1 MFIIS
6 FSFSLQVRFTGFTD
20 AHKSF
25 FYLSFSAQRLSS
37 CEISRAAPVHADTVE
52 NYWGHENEA
61 DFLPRICALNR
72 SLNYEIFDLEE
83 SSSTNQST
91 HGTTAETTTIA
102 ALQNAVTSGNVA
114 VPIVPVARPDT
125 SGKTN
130 ESAKISLRPFENT
143 YNQVKAVSEPYSISS
158 EVAVYP
164 GQIVIVEPGTQFEFA
179 PGIGITVQE
188 RGKLYLNGTAEHPI
202 RLFGEAT
209 WRGLVVKPVIL
220 RESCFMTMISPW
232 NFSSG
237 GTLVLS
243 HTSIEGASIGLW
255 IDSEKVQVENA
266 RIADSVVHGVEIT
279 TNAGTEIDL
288 GHSEILRAKG
298 SGVGVDERKTSV
310 AIRNVAIRDGWGSG
324 IDFVSPTQD
333 VQIENVLVSNGS
345 SYAIHIV
352 EFPAAPLKSV
362 QIRNVTVADQSRGHA
377 GVLVTGGWAEEISID
392 RSTFTRNTVPSLI
405 IGLECHEQPSQT
417 RLTNSTFVNN
427 EETVVHLDVGE
438 CGSLEV
444 SRNSFL
450 ENNNSGQEGVL
461 MVNAEPRGGSSS
473 LPVSIEEN
481 EFAKNGGEYS
491 AMLSMH
497 GSHPANGS
505 FRGNRLHDNINSVA
519 SVVLTSPNYRL
530 ESNEFSNSLSAHEL
544 DVRSDGSW
552 KVQATGNNWGT
563 DDVKKAFKAPEGSIL
578 MSPVKFASL
587 PGAPAPIIP
596 ENSDNS
602 QCAHLNFCSR
612 VGKCEGASIS
622 RVSNS
627 HCYRALPPGVCL

>member
-1 MFIIS
+1 MNYS
-6 FSFSLQVRFTGFTD
+6 RRVLAMTCLQ
-20 AHKSF
+20 
-25 FYLSFSAQRLSS
+25 
-37 CEISRAAPVHADTVE
+37 
-52 NYWGHENEA
+52 
-61 DFLPRICALNR
+61 FLPRICALNR

-91 HGTTAETTTIA
+91 HGTTAETTTVA
-102 ALQNAVTSGNVA
+102 TLQNAVSSGNVA
-114 VPIVPVARPDT
+114 VPVVPAARP
-125 SGKTN
+125 
-130 ESAKISLRPFENT
+130 E
-143 YNQVKAVSEPYSISS
+143 
-158 EVAVYP
+158 
-164 GQIVIVEPGTQFEFA
+164 
-179 PGIGITVQE
+179 
-188 RGKLYLNGTAEHPI
+188 
-202 RLFGEAT
+202 
-209 WRGLVVKPVIL
+209 
-220 RESCFMTMISPW
+220 
-232 NFSSG
+232 SSG

-266 RIADSVVHGVEIT
+266 RIMDSV
-279 TNAGTEIDL
+279 
-288 GHSEILRAKG
+288 
-298 SGVGVDERKTSV
+298 
-310 AIRNVAIRDGWGSG
+310 
-324 IDFVSPTQD
+324 
-333 VQIENVLVSNGS
+333 VSNGS

-362 QIRNVTVADQSRGHA
+362 QIVNVTVADQSRGHA

-405 IGLECHEQPSQT
+405 VALECHEQPSQT
-417 RLTNSTFVNN
+417 RLTNSTFINN

-473 LPVSIEEN
+473 LPVSVEEN

-491 AMLSMH
+491 VMLSMH

-519 SVVLTSPNYRL
+519 SVVLTSPHYRL
-530 ESNEFSNSLSAHEL
+530 ESNEFSNPLSAHEL

-552 KVQATGNNWGT
+552 KVQATGNSWGT
-563 DDVKKAFKAPEGSIL
+563 DDVKKALKAPEGIFRAVFQKYYQIFLEFPSGSGSIL

-622 RVSNS
+622 RASNS
-627 HCYRALPPGVCL
+627 HCYSGVCVCPLNYLGLDCSIPTGCPANCSNNGVCEMNKCICYDGEYLVSNLPYFPILFPGLILINFGA